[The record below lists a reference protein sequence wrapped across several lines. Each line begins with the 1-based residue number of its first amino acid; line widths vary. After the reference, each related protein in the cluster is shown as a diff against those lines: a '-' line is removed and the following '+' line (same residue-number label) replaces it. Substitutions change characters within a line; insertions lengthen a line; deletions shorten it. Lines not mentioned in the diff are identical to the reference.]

1 MLLLIYRVASSS
13 PLSAAGEERVVEQ
26 SDDRVSQPGGL
37 YRRCISAN
45 VRRVDSPR
53 VRYAARPSLP
63 LRGKEGSCTIGNI
76 LQKTISNA
84 NVLVLFSFQDGVT
97 PRIPIFPATQS
108 GY

>member
-1 MLLLIYRVASSS
+1 MLLLIYRVARSS

-76 LQKTISNA
+76 LQKTLSNA
-84 NVLVLFSFQDGVT
+84 IVLVLLSSQEGSHT
-97 PRIPIFPATQS
+97 PLNSFPATR
-108 GY
+108 